1 MNNIDPSATRAPS
14 ATRSVPALV
23 IDDVTKTFRSG
34 NGSDVTA
41 VDGLSMTIDPG
52 EVVAFLGPNGAG
64 KTTTL
69 DMVLG
74 LTQPDSGTVEVDGLP
89 ARKAARTGR
98 VAAVLQSGGLLPD
111 FTVEETMRIIA
122 DLHGR
127 TRDVGA
133 TMARAGV
140 ADIAARKVSRCS
152 GGEQQRL
159 KFALATLPDPDLIVL
174 DEPTA
179 GMDVESRRAF
189 WSAIRA
195 DAGAGRTVVFA
206 THYLEEADDF
216 ADRLVM
222 VSHGRIVADGSTAEI
237 RNIASRRV
245 VSAILD
251 EDSVS
256 VVASEFP
263 DLEVVE
269 RRGGRTYLSAND
281 SDALARCLLTTTDAR
296 ELEIATH
303 NLEDAFV
310 ALTTD

>member
-1 MNNIDPSATRAPS
+1 MNNTDPTAIRTSTSTR
-14 ATRSVPALV
+14 TVPALV
-23 IDDVTKTFRSG
+23 IDGVTKTFRSG
-34 NGSDVTA
+34 NGSQLTA
-41 VDGLSMTIDPG
+41 VDDLSLTIRQG

-74 LTQPDSGTVEVDGLP
+74 LTQPDSGTVEVYGLT

-127 TRDVGA
+127 SRDVA
-133 TMARAGV
+133 SAMARAGIS
-140 ADIAARKVSRCS
+140 DIAGRKVSRCS

-189 WSAIRA
+189 WAAIRA

-216 ADRLVM
+216 ADRIVM
-222 VSHGRIVADGSTAEI
+222 VSHGRVVADGSTAEI
-237 RNIASRRV
+237 RNVASRRV
-245 VSAILD
+245 VSAIVD
-251 EDSVS
+251 DTGIAAVG
-256 VVASEFP
+256 AAIP

-281 SDALARCLLTTTDAR
+281 SDALARFLLTATDAR
-296 ELEIATH
+296 ELEVATH
-303 NLEDAFV
+303 NLEDAFI